1 MSKTFMPE
9 LTPEERKRLLADNCD
24 AQEQTTYYRELS
36 PDDLDVKRE
45 SLSENLIHL
54 SEWDDEL
61 QLAKD
66 IFKSKAK
73 PVKED
78 NKVLLS
84 EIKTRKAMV
93 TGTLFHVADHEN
105 GVMETFDENGE
116 FVSSRRLRPDEKQLK
131 AFPLKRAQ

>member
-1 MSKTFMPE
+1 MPE
-9 LTPEERKRLLADNCD
+9 LAPEERKRLLVDNCD
-24 AQEQTTYYRELS
+24 DHEQTTYYRELS
-36 PDDLDVKRE
+36 PEDLDVKRE
-45 SLSENLIHL
+45 TLSENLIHL

-73 PVKED
+73 PIKEE
-78 NKVLLS
+78 NKTLLT
-84 EIKTRKAMV
+84 EIKTRKEMV
-93 TGTLFHVADHEN
+93 SGTLFHVADHEQ

-131 AFPLKRAQ
+131 AFPLKKAQ